1 MKKLLRITSAILLSL
16 FISTAVFADQKTQ
29 KEINPKVLIGTWVL
43 TGKGQQYLWT
53 GHVDQTYICTYPERS
68 ESVCHGMYKK
78 IGKNKYEATDWS
90 FTFSENGKEKYLIET
105 ISEFTLQ
112 RKNEHIIMKGNAI
125 SILLD
130 PKTNKQ
136 VNKPLTKKDVLPFTG
151 RMLNI
156 KPFATP

>member
-1 MKKLLRITSAILLSL
+1 MNKLLTITSAILLSL

-29 KEINPKVLIGTWVL
+29 KEINPKVLIGTWVF
-43 TGKGQQYLWT
+43 TGGGQQYLWT
-53 GHVDQTYICTYPERS
+53 GHADQTYICSDPVRS
-68 ESVCHGMYKK
+68 ESVSHGMYKK

-90 FTFSENGKEKYLIET
+90 FAFSKNGKEKYLIEV

-112 RKNEHIIMKGNAI
+112 RKNGHIIMTGNARR
-125 SILLD
+125 ILLD

-136 VNKPLTKKDVLPFTG
+136 VNKPLTKKHAFPFTG
-151 RMLNI
+151 RMLSI